1 MKKKIFYFL
10 LILIFISNT
19 IFSLFYNLNAK
30 QLINSIK
37 NKNYSSSEYKIFTQI
52 RIPRT
57 VATYF
62 IGAGLSIVGCVLQ
75 SIFLNPL
82 CEGYTLGISSSA
94 GLGVILGTILNLP
107 FTKFFNSLLGITI
120 SLVVIY
126 LLILISKKTIDIS
139 FVLTGIVVNFLFSSI
154 TILLTLFFDPYK
166 INYVL
171 LWLLGS
177 FSYLDSN
184 YFYFLCFMIIFGI
197 VIILVYSS
205 NMDIVVLGKEKS
217 NSLGVD
223 EQKTKNVLI
232 IISVAITAIC
242 VSLTGVISFVGI
254 IIPNAVKIFTGI
266 KHKSWFIWSAVSGGI
281 FISLCDN
288 LARNLF
294 YPVEI
299 PISVLTGIVG
309 SLFFILYLIKGNFYG
324 NTKN

>member
-10 LILIFISNT
+10 VMLVFISNT
-19 IFSLFYNLNAK
+19 IFSLFYNLDSK
-30 QLINSIK
+30 ELINSIK
-37 NKNYSSSEYKIFTQI
+37 NKQYSSSEYKIFTQI

-57 VATYF
+57 FATYF
-62 IGAGLSIVGCVLQ
+62 VGAGLSLVGCVLQ

-126 LLILISKKTIDIS
+126 LLILISKKTIDIG

-154 TILLTLFFDPYK
+154 SILITLFFDQYK

-177 FSYLDSN
+177 FSYLDIN
-184 YFYFLCFMIIFGI
+184 YFYPLWFI
-197 VIILVYSS
+197 IILGIIIILFYSS
-205 NMDIVVLGKEKS
+205 SMDIVVLGKEKS

-223 EQKTKNVLI
+223 EQKIKNVLI
-232 IISVAITAIC
+232 ITSAVITAIC

-254 IIPNAVKIFTGI
+254 IIPNTVKIFTGI
-266 KHKSWFIWSAVSGGI
+266 KHKNWFIWSSISGGI

-294 YPVEI
+294 YPIEI

-309 SLFFILYLIKGNFYG
+309 SLFFIVYLIRGNFYG